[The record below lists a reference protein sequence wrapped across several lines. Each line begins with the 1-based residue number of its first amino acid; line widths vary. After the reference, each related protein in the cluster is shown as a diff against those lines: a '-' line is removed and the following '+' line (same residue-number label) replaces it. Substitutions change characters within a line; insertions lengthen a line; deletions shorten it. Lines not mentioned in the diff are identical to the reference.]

1 MLSVISSQLYMF
13 KCQKQ
18 IQTAAHRNHIL
29 SIVLRKKPV
38 YLNDPDKIELIIN
51 LVTFQINT
59 SFYKETRANNKK
71 TTYLCIKRPLKVEF

>member
-1 MLSVISSQLYMF
+1 MLNIISSQLYMF

-71 TTYLCIKRPLKVEF
+71 PLIFALKDH